1 MFHLQKHLQK
11 LEQEKNKEDA
21 FLCTGFRNW
30 EKAWT
35 SFRDLLQSKGH
46 LAALTFE
53 ITVPQYLDVI
63 ANLFTESKDNRKRML
78 RKFTEKDLYI
88 RFCLKEIRHLLQI

>member
-30 EKAWT
+30 EKA
-35 SFRDLLQSKGH
+35 
-46 LAALTFE
+46 
-53 ITVPQYLDVI
+53 
-63 ANLFTESKDNRKRML
+63 
-78 RKFTEKDLYI
+78 
-88 RFCLKEIRHLLQI
+88 